1 MLKTIYQN
9 RYEHLR
15 EIIERH
21 GGQSAVAE
29 KLEVSKQYINLI
41 GSENAHKTI
50 GNKMARKIE
59 TEFGM
64 PIGTI
69 DQEAGAKRENMEEH
83 SVGVPMLNA
92 VASMGAGAAVQW
104 EEETVQNIRF
114 SKRWLRHNTEASS
127 FQALA
132 IVTAKGDSM
141 SPTFE
146 DGAILLVDT
155 AITQMK
161 VDAVYVL
168 LREDELFV
176 KRIQRNLEGSF
187 NVISDNPSYKTQTI
201 KDPSASGLLVLG
213 RVLLA
218 LCMKKM

>member
-1 MLKTIYQN
+1 MLKNIYQN

-15 EIIERH
+15 DIIERH

-41 GSENAHKTI
+41 GSEKAHKTI
-50 GNKMARKIE
+50 GNRMARKIE

-69 DQEAGAKRENMEEH
+69 DQEAGAKRVDMEEH

-127 FQALA
+127 FSALA

-141 SPTFE
+141 APTFE

-176 KRIQRNLEGSF
+176 KRIQRNMEGSF
-187 NVISDNPSYKTQTI
+187 DVISDNPSYKTQTI
-201 KDPSASGLLVLG
+201 KDPVTSGLLVLG